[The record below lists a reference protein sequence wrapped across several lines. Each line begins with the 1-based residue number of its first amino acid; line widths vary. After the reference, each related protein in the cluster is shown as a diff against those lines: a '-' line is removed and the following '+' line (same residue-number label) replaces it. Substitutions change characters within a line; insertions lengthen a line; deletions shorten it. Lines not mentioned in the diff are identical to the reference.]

1 MAESGAVSVHET
13 AARFVAERGDTM
25 TLARE
30 GEATAITLKG
40 KRVPGTTVPV
50 GNSAEQQQF
59 RVKISVAELAA
70 SAWAVKV
77 PSSSTDTITVDGVPR
92 MILDSRPLGD
102 AGRVA
107 LYELEVA
114 G

>member
-1 MAESGAVSVHET
+1 MAGYIGRRVVQVLSKHGE
-13 AARFVAERGDTM
+13 TM

-30 GEATAITLKG
+30 GEGTTITLKG
-40 KRVPGTTVPV
+40 KRIPGTAVAV
-50 GNSAEQQQF
+50 GNSAEQQSF
-59 RVKISVAELAA
+59 RVKIGVDELAA

-77 PSSSTDTITVDGVPR
+77 PSSSTDSLTVDSIPR
-92 MILDSRPLGD
+92 TILDVRPLKEG
-102 AGRVA
+102 AITC

>member
-1 MAESGAVSVHET
+1 MSVLAS
-13 AARFVAERGDTM
+13 AARMIATRGDSM

-30 GEATAITLKG
+30 GEGTAIALKG
-40 KRVPGTTVPV
+40 KRIPGTTVSV

-59 RVKISVAELAA
+59 RVKIGVVELAA

-77 PSSSTDTITVDGVPR
+77 PSSSTDSLTVDGVER
-92 MILDSRPLGD
+92 AIMDVRPLKEG
-102 AGRVA
+102 AITG
-107 LYELEVA
+107 LYELEVV